1 MFRGPARCAVVLPMS
16 KTEKR
21 CAGIEFSQ
29 LRTSMGMRIPGLT
42 TALALCCT
50 AVFADTIARPAITPV
65 QAELMSDVHARLVK
79 VGATVYARVTVDW
92 RGTGCV
98 LQKGAILEAHVIS
111 VVPPTR
117 TAKGSEL
124 GLAFTRAQCGELKMG
139 AFELLLA
146 AMAAPPQNPDLGVM
160 TASVPLGTSGSGGL
174 AALKMMQLST
184 NLNLQLGPQ
193 INQAPVVP
201 RLQMGDVSGI
211 KGLKLSVGTG
221 PNNSSE
227 LTSKD
232 HDVALET
239 HTLLLLVPLKGTV
252 PGASAI
258 PGAAQPPSGN
268 ASGPGSTAASTPG
281 PAVPA
286 QPPVEDIDLCL
297 PPQCNLALPA
307 GNAGD
312 MDSAE
317 ASISIRQLGYA
328 PRPQRV
334 MNSFDHDE
342 ALAYLGPRELLVAFN
357 THLLVPRHALG
368 RAGWTVRVIR
378 AALVDTQTRLVTHTV
393 DWELPDNRQYLWPL
407 ADGRVLVHVGSELR
421 VYVQGLKIQNR
432 VSLDGPLA
440 FVRVT
445 PDGSFVAVGVIRERH
460 TQELHAQLS
469 QSLDGDPEEDVEI
482 RVLNRNFESIA
493 KSTARSG
500 LMAPT
505 LLNEGQA
512 ELLALPNMRYRISM
526 LPWDNRAWTVARF
539 NSSCTP
545 ELSSIAPD
553 LIFLVSCDKQTEE
566 LEYQVLRPNGKLAL
580 KGVSSM
586 DECGYA
592 AEGSANQ
599 EAFVIKI
606 VQSSRPVP
614 AGALFSAADFSS
626 EELRV
631 YRAADGKR
639 LLAVRVGSPSSSR
652 DGFALAPDGSQL
664 AVLTLDQ
671 IAVYSVPR
679 K

>member
-1 MFRGPARCAVVLPMS
+1 MR
-16 KTEKR
+16 
-21 CAGIEFSQ
+21 
-29 LRTSMGMRIPGLT
+29 MRIPGLT

-146 AMAAPPQNPDLGVM
+146 AMAAPPQNPDLGIM

-239 HTLLLLVPLKGTV
+239 HTLLLLVPLKGTF

-268 ASGPGSTAASTPG
+268 ASGPGSTAASNPG

-312 MDSAE
+312 MGSAE

-357 THLLVPRHALG
+357 PHLLVPRHALG

-421 VYVQGLKIQNR
+421 VYGQGLKIQNR

-460 TQELHAQLS
+460 TPELHAQLS

-526 LPWDNRAWTVARF
+526 LPWDNHAWTVARF

-566 LEYQVLRPNGKLAL
+566 LEYRVLRPNGKLAL

-599 EAFVIKI
+599 EAFVVKI

>member
-1 MFRGPARCAVVLPMS
+1 
-16 KTEKR
+16 
-21 CAGIEFSQ
+21 
-29 LRTSMGMRIPGLT
+29 
-42 TALALCCT
+42 
-50 AVFADTIARPAITPV
+50 
-65 QAELMSDVHARLVK
+65 
-79 VGATVYARVTVDW
+79 
-92 RGTGCV
+92 
-98 LQKGAILEAHVIS
+98 
-111 VVPPTR
+111 
-117 TAKGSEL
+117 
-124 GLAFTRAQCGELKMG
+124 MG

-146 AMAAPPQNPDLGVM
+146 AMAAPPQNPDLGIM

-239 HTLLLLVPLKGTV
+239 HTLLLLVPLKGTF

-268 ASGPGSTAASTPG
+268 ASGPGSTAASNPG

-286 QPPVEDIDLCL
+286 QPPVDDIDLCL

-421 VYVQGLKIQNR
+421 VYGQGLKIQNR

-460 TQELHAQLS
+460 TPELHAQLS

-566 LEYQVLRPNGKLAL
+566 LEYRVLRPNGKLAL

-599 EAFVIKI
+599 EAFVVKI